1 MTRLLASER
10 VAALANLFEH
20 VAIADL
26 GFNHFDTSGLHCQ
39 LEPEVAHH
47 GGDQGV
53 AGEVSALLE
62 TQGHDCH
69 DLVAIDNFAGVI
81 DGEAAV
87 CVAIVCDA
95 EVGVVLEHC

>member
-1 MTRLLASER
+1 MSRLLASER
-10 VAALANLFEH
+10 VAALANLLEH
-20 VAIADL
+20 VAVSNL

-47 GGDQGV
+47 RGDQGV
-53 AGEVSALLE
+53 AGQVAALFE
-62 TQGHDCH
+62 AQGHDCH
-69 DLVAIDNFAGVI
+69 DLVAIDNLAGVI
-81 DGEAAV
+81 DGEATV